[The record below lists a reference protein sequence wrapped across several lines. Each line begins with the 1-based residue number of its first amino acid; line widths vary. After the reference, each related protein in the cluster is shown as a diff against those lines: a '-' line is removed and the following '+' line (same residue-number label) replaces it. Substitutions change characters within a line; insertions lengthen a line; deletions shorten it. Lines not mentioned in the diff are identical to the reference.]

1 MLGRFDLHF
10 LGFWFFGSYKLEAS
24 GGWVQH
30 VDRMVSGKS
39 SAKLVLSRIDT
50 DPTPPRSTATPA
62 IPKLNRLSLAINVRS
77 VL

>member
-1 MLGRFDLHF
+1 M
-10 LGFWFFGSYKLEAS
+10 
-24 GGWVQH
+24 
-30 VDRMVSGKS
+30 DRMVSGKS